1 MIMCCFVIIKNRT
14 HFFLQRNWTFIQK
27 ELIHFTAF
35 WRGKTLKNRTHFFPN
50 FQFSEMIFNGYSCK
64 WLQLLLP
71 AAIKLL
77 YTMIRLSV
85 FAFLRGNFVAW
96 KSNNRNVKAVIL
108 TKLVIWL
115 FNFKN
120 YLYKFWIRQL
130 FIMHDT
136 NKK

>member
-1 MIMCCFVIIKNRT
+1 MLLCHYQKSNTFFFATNERLFKKSKFVLQHSEGKKTLKNLT
-14 HFFLQRNWTFIQK
+14 HFFL
-27 ELIHFTAF
+27 
-35 WRGKTLKNRTHFFPN
+35 PN

-85 FAFLRGNFVAW
+85 YAFLRSNFVAW

-108 TKLVIWL
+108 VKLVIWL

-120 YLYKFWIRQL
+120 NLYKFWIRQL